1 MLQRKR
7 AISTEE
13 VKAAGGRPYS
23 PAVLCGDFLLI
34 SGQVPI
40 DGKGQTVGRGDI
52 VAQARQALGNIR
64 ALVEAAG
71 GTMDDVAFLTLYVT
85 DMRHFPTFGEIRREF
100 FREPFPASTIIG
112 VTGLANQDWL
122 IEIEGVAFL
131 PRAKD

>member
-1 MLQRKR
+1 MRQRKR

-13 VKAAGGRPYS
+13 VKPAGGRPYS
-23 PAVLCGDFLLI
+23 PAIQCGDFLFI

-52 VAQARQALGNIR
+52 MAQARQALHNMK

-71 GTMDDVAFLTLYVT
+71 GTMDDIAFLSLYVT
-85 DMRHFPTFGEIRREF
+85 DMRHYPTFGEIRREF

-122 IEIEGVAFL
+122 IEVEGIAYL
-131 PRAKD
+131 PQEKG

>member
-1 MLQRKR
+1 MRQRKR

-13 VKAAGGRPYS
+13 VKPAGGRPYS
-23 PAVLCGDFLLI
+23 PAIQCGDFLFI

-52 VAQARQALGNIR
+52 MAQARQALHNMK

-71 GTMDDVAFLTLYVT
+71 GTMDDIAFLSLYVT
-85 DMRHFPTFGEIRREF
+85 DMRHYPTFGEIRHEF

-122 IEIEGVAFL
+122 IEVEGIAYL
-131 PRAKD
+131 PQGKG